1 MDVAQSLAELQVL
14 SENFVKRHTQNL
26 SDNEFKIMT
35 IIKAYDECSPK
46 ILVAKVGILKTNLAH
61 VLKKLIAEGLV
72 CSREHVQ
79 DLRSKMYALTE
90 AGEQML
96 AKIHEGIRRGLF
108 GLVTEDLFYAL
119 QITLSVLNKKL

>member
-79 DLRSKMYALTE
+79 DSRSKMYALTE
-90 AGEQML
+90 VGEQML

>member
-1 MDVAQSLAELQVL
+1 MDVVQSLAELQVL

-46 ILVAKVGILKTNLAH
+46 ILVSKVGILKTNLAH

-79 DLRSKMYALTE
+79 DSRSKMYALTE

>member
-79 DLRSKMYALTE
+79 DSRSKMYALTE